1 MNLVNATLAPV
12 RRLLSRGPLT
22 TCFVCQAPILPSEA
36 RMRLRG
42 DTEVHRR
49 CATYRVR
56 NGGSSGSRLGF
67 PG

>member
-1 MNLVNATLAPV
+1 MNIIQRSTAPV
-12 RRLLSRGPLT
+12 RRLLSRTSGD
-22 TCFVCQAPILPSEA
+22 TCFVCRRSILPSDQ

-42 DTEVHRR
+42 DTVVHRS

-56 NGGSSGSRLGF
+56 NGHAGQSRLGF